1 MAISADKET
10 EAWRDKAIG
19 PKSHSQ
25 EVEEPRFISQRSG
38 SKGIVMCTRTWAGS
52 AHWPPCH

>member
-10 EAWRDKAIG
+10 EAQRDKAIG

-25 EVEEPRFISQRSG
+25 EVEEPGFISQRSG
-38 SKGIVMCTRTWAGS
+38 SEVIVMCARTCAGS
-52 AHWPPCH
+52 THWPPCH